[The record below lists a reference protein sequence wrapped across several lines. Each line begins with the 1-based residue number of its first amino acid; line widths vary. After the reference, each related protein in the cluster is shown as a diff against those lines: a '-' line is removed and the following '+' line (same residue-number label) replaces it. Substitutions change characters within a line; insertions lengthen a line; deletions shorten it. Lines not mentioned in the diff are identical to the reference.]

1 MQLKNI
7 NSYHTRDVVGD
18 LEGDTLFC
26 LSHVFDY
33 EKFQFCLNKRHLY
46 IETKAYIKTT

>member
-1 MQLKNI
+1 MQLKKI

-33 EKFQFCLNKRHLY
+33 EKFQILLK
-46 IETKAYIKTT
+46 